1 MAQILFDWNIPLPL
15 KNTNFIAP
23 IRVWLFDGCL
33 TGKLIK
39 VIIR

>member
-1 MAQILFDWNIPLPL
+1 MAQILFDWNIPLPII
-15 KNTNFIAP
+15 NTNFVAF

-33 TGKLIK
+33 TEKLIK